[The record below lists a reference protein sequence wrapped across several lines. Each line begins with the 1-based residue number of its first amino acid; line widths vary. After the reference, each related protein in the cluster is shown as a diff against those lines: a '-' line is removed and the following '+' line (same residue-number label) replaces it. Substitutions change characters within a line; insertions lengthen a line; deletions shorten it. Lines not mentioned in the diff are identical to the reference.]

1 MTKKTKLQLPN
12 LFSNKMWTQS
22 FDELMKNVDDPTT
35 VIDVVSI
42 DVGDKVRIQTTAHD
56 FFCTITKI
64 DEDFNLITCV
74 DDQGNEY
81 CWDETPDQRILEST
95 ANTAGITNIFTIKNI
110 DKIIG
115 DNDGTVEG

>member
-22 FDELMKNVDDPTT
+22 FDELMKNVDDSST
-35 VIDVVSI
+35 VIEVVSI
-42 DVGDKVRIQTTAHD
+42 DVGDRVRIQTLVKD
-56 FFCTITKI
+56 FICTITKI
-64 DEDFNLITCV
+64 DEDFNLVTCV
-74 DDQGNEY
+74 DEEGNEY

-95 ANTAGITNIFTIKNI
+95 ANTAGISNIFTITNI

>member
-35 VIDVVSI
+35 VINVVSI
-42 DVGDKVRIQTTAHD
+42 DVGDKVRIQTMAHD

-95 ANTAGITNIFTIKNI
+95 ANTAGIQNIFTIKNI

-115 DNDGTVEG
+115 DDNGTVEG

>member
-42 DVGDKVRIQTTAHD
+42 DVGDKVRIQTMAHD

-95 ANTAGITNIFTIKNI
+95 ANTAGIQNIFTIKNI

-115 DNDGTVEG
+115 DDNGTVEG